1 MHFDLTDDERALATG
16 MRELCRGRFGEPAAF
31 DPAHWQALHD
41 AGVFAIRLPESGGG
55 LGLGVTAQAVV
66 MAELGRALV
75 AGPVLGTALAAGLVS
90 GTAVGVVERTATPLL
105 VGHLDR
111 LDRLLVLDRFGVWV
125 LDPGELDAEP
135 VTRPLDPL
143 TPLHRMP
150 ALPRGEQVA
159 DAEEAGRRRAAGAVL
174 AAALLLGIA
183 EEVSA
188 RATAYAKEREQ
199 FGRPIGSFQ
208 AVKHLLADTVVR
220 TEVTRAAVYS
230 AAVHLDDP
238 GAGDTERAVSAAKL
252 LAGEHALANAK
263 TAVQVHG
270 GMGFTWEVPIHY
282 YLKRAALLASAFGGA
297 DEHAAALAAM
307 L

>member
-1 MHFDLTDDERALATG
+1 MHFDLDDDERALAG
-16 MRELCRGRFGEPAAF
+16 GIRELCRGHLP
-31 DPAHWQALHD
+31 DPAPFDRTTWQALHD
-41 AGVFAIRLPESGGG
+41 AGVFTLRMPEPEGG
-55 LGLGVTAQAVV
+55 LGLGMAAQAVV
-66 MAELGRALV
+66 FEELGKGLA
-75 AGPVLGTALAAGLVS
+75 AGPLIGTALAAGTVA
-90 GTAVGVVERTATPLL
+90 GDAVGLVERTERPLL
-105 VGHLDR
+105 VEHLE
-111 LDRLLVLDRFGVWV
+111 VLDALVV
-125 LDPGELDAEP
+125 LDASGAWAVDPRSVDGRP
-135 VTRPLDPL
+135 VPRPLDPL
-143 TPLHRMP
+143 TPLHR
-150 ALPRGEQVA
+150 AVDLPRGEQVA
-159 DAEEAGRRRAAGAVL
+159 GADVAADWRRRGAVL

-238 GAGDTERAVSAAKL
+238 GAGDSERAVAAAKL

-270 GMGFTWEVPIHY
+270 GMGFTWEVPIHH

-297 DEHAAALAAM
+297 DEHAASLAAV